1 MGLRRLNRNDIQE
14 TLIELQGETA
24 SLADP
29 KTKDLF
35 KSLFNLIDQLY
46 SENEAL
52 REENQQL
59 KDEINSLKGEQGKPD
74 IKKNTQQTDH
84 SSEQDRKDS
93 DEPGQVTKK
102 KKRQRKSK
110 LAHVK
115 IDREQICPIDKSI
128 LPVDALSKGYSDI
141 VIQDIK
147 IVTDNVRYRREV
159 YYSPSTGKTYLGK
172 LPADVEGKG
181 EYGVGVRSLIP
192 LLKSECH
199 LSESCILGFF
209 QNFGIEVSSA
219 YI

>member
-74 IKKNTQQTDH
+74 IKANTTT
-84 SSEQDRKDS
+84 E
-93 DEPGQVTKK
+93 
-102 KKRQRKSK
+102 
-110 LAHVK
+110 
-115 IDREQICPIDKSI
+115 
-128 LPVDALSKGYSDI
+128 
-141 VIQDIK
+141 
-147 IVTDNVRYRREV
+147 
-159 YYSPSTGKTYLGK
+159 
-172 LPADVEGKG
+172 
-181 EYGVGVRSLIP
+181 
-192 LLKSECH
+192 
-199 LSESCILGFF
+199 
-209 QNFGIEVSSA
+209 
-219 YI
+219 